1 MIFGSNQKL
10 LMARAGVKPPADPF
24 TFLGSTAANQ
34 TGTSVSVSRPAFA
47 KDGDVIILGIRDS
60 AAGTGIT
67 VTGPSGF
74 TTIVSVTGGTF
85 LSTGGYWAK
94 KLTSSDT
101 GPFSFT
107 TSVSRTWGL
116 TSVTLASCDI
126 GSSYGGVAIDG
137 STFPSVTPTQN
148 GNLIIMAM
156 ARTGLVI
163 SSTTPSTTVL
173 LADGSARGSYFNVG
187 ATTASTTY
195 GSWTLDQSGRILT
208 GYVNLVT

>member
-1 MIFGSNQKL
+1 MIGSNQKL

-60 AAGTGIT
+60 SAGTGIT

-85 LSTGGYWAK
+85 ISTGGYWAK

-101 GPFSFT
+101 GPFTFT
-107 TSVSRTWGL
+107 TSTSRTWGL
-116 TSVTLASCDI
+116 TSVTFADCDI
-126 GSSYGGVAIDG
+126 GVDYGGSAIEG
-137 STFPSVTPTQN
+137 STFPSVTPTEN

-156 ARTGLVI
+156 VRVGVTI
-163 SSTTPSTTVL
+163 TSTTPSTTSL
-173 LADGSARGSYFNVG
+173 LADVRSSYFDVG
-187 ATTASTTY
+187 PTTASTTY

>member
-1 MIFGSNQKL
+1 MMIGSSKKL

-24 TFLGSTAANQ
+24 TFLGSTAVNQ
-34 TGTSVSVSRPAFA
+34 TGTSVSVTRPAFA
-47 KDGDVIILGIRDS
+47 TDGSVIILGVRDS

-74 TTIVSVTGGTF
+74 TQIAFESGGTF

-101 GPFSFT
+101 GPFAFT

-116 TSVTLASCDI
+116 TSVTFASCDI
-126 GSSYGGVAIDG
+126 GASYGGVSIDG
-137 STFPSVTPTQN
+137 STFPAVTPTQD

-156 ARTGLVI
+156 ARVGVTI
-163 SSTTPSTTVL
+163 TATTPSTTSL
-173 LADGSARGSYFNVG
+173 LANVRSSYFDVG

-208 GYVNLVT
+208 GYLNLVA